1 MALDGIF
8 LRHIKSEIEKEALG
22 ARVSQIYQ
30 PNREELVF
38 GLRTFSGNKKLLLS
52 ARANSPR
59 VNFCS
64 STPENPA
71 QPPMFCMLLRK
82 RIGRRKAWG
91 FAATCSYARFRVRER
106 TRRYCDEM
114 MRNYVAVH
122 THNFAYNSYHH
133 SIAEFVHALEIEHKN
148 TVATV
153 LAKSHK
159 LSAADSFSQKH
170 TEHRRLCRIFGC

>member
-59 VNFCS
+59 TSVRQHPKILHNLRCS
-64 STPENPA
+64 VCYCEKESAAES
-71 QPPMFCMLLRK
+71 L
-82 RIGRRKAWG
+82 WD
-91 FAATCSYARFRVRER
+91 FAR
-106 TRRYCDEM
+106 
-114 MRNYVAVH
+114 
-122 THNFAYNSYHH
+122 
-133 SIAEFVHALEIEHKN
+133 

-153 LAKSHK
+153 FLCSIS
-159 LSAADSFSQKH
+159 SA
-170 TEHRRLCRIFGC
+170 

>member
-64 STPENPA
+64 ADKSETP
-71 QPPMFCMLLRK
+71 LH
-82 RIGRRKAWG
+82 
-91 FAATCSYARFRVRER
+91 REPLFLF
-106 TRRYCDEM
+106 
-114 MRNYVAVH
+114 H
-122 THNFAYNSYHH
+122 F
-133 SIAEFVHALEIEHKN
+133 
-148 TVATV
+148 
-153 LAKSHK
+153 
-159 LSAADSFSQKH
+159 
-170 TEHRRLCRIFGC
+170 

>member
-82 RIGRRKAWG
+82 YLSGGIIEKIEQIPLERV
-91 FAATCSYARFRVRER
+91 VRER
-106 TRRYCDEM
+106 TR
-114 MRNYVAVH
+114 
-122 THNFAYNSYHH
+122 
-133 SIAEFVHALEIEHKN
+133 
-148 TVATV
+148 
-153 LAKSHK
+153 
-159 LSAADSFSQKH
+159 
-170 TEHRRLCRIFGC
+170 

>member
-59 VNFCS
+59 VNFCEKES
-64 STPENPA
+64 AAES
-71 QPPMFCMLLRK
+71 L
-82 RIGRRKAWG
+82 WD
-91 FAATCSYARFRVRER
+91 FAR
-106 TRRYCDEM
+106 
-114 MRNYVAVH
+114 
-122 THNFAYNSYHH
+122 
-133 SIAEFVHALEIEHKN
+133 

-153 LAKSHK
+153 FLCSIS
-159 LSAADSFSQKH
+159 SA
-170 TEHRRLCRIFGC
+170 

>member
-64 STPENPA
+64 STPENHRHL
-71 QPPMFCMLLRK
+71 QPTVCFCEKESAAESL
-82 RIGRRKAWG
+82 WD
-91 FAATCSYARFRVRER
+91 FAR
-106 TRRYCDEM
+106 
-114 MRNYVAVH
+114 
-122 THNFAYNSYHH
+122 
-133 SIAEFVHALEIEHKN
+133 

-153 LAKSHK
+153 FLCSIS
-159 LSAADSFSQKH
+159 SA
-170 TEHRRLCRIFGC
+170 

>member
-71 QPPMFCMLLRK
+71 LRCSVCFCEKESAAESL
-82 RIGRRKAWG
+82 WD
-91 FAATCSYARFRVRER
+91 FAR
-106 TRRYCDEM
+106 
-114 MRNYVAVH
+114 
-122 THNFAYNSYHH
+122 
-133 SIAEFVHALEIEHKN
+133 

-153 LAKSHK
+153 FLCSIS
-159 LSAADSFSQKH
+159 SA
-170 TEHRRLCRIFGC
+170 

>member
-59 VNFCS
+59 VNFVRQHPKILHNLRCS
-64 STPENPA
+64 VC
-71 QPPMFCMLLRK
+71 FCEKESAAESL
-82 RIGRRKAWG
+82 WD
-91 FAATCSYARFRVRER
+91 FAR
-106 TRRYCDEM
+106 
-114 MRNYVAVH
+114 
-122 THNFAYNSYHH
+122 
-133 SIAEFVHALEIEHKN
+133 

-153 LAKSHK
+153 FLCSIS
-159 LSAADSFSQKH
+159 SA
-170 TEHRRLCRIFGC
+170 

>member
-52 ARANSPR
+52 ARANSP
-59 VNFCS
+59 S
-64 STPENPA
+64 APENPA

-82 RIGRRKAWG
+82 RIGGGKLVGLRQNG
-91 FAATCSYARFRVRER
+91 CDRVLI
-106 TRRYCDEM
+106 
-114 MRNYVAVH
+114 
-122 THNFAYNSYHH
+122 
-133 SIAEFVHALEIEHKN
+133 SI
-148 TVATV
+148 
-153 LAKSHK
+153 S
-159 LSAADSFSQKH
+159 SA
-170 TEHRRLCRIFGC
+170 

>member
-38 GLRTFSGNKKLLLS
+38 GLRTFSDNKKLLLS

-64 STPENPA
+64 STPENR
-71 QPPMFCMLLRK
+71 FK
-82 RIGRRKAWG
+82 RRHHRFTQA
-91 FAATCSYARFRVRER
+91 CRSY
-106 TRRYCDEM
+106 
-114 MRNYVAVH
+114 NG
-122 THNFAYNSYHH
+122 
-133 SIAEFVHALEIEHKN
+133 
-148 TVATV
+148 
-153 LAKSHK
+153 
-159 LSAADSFSQKH
+159 Q
-170 TEHRRLCRIFGC
+170 

>member
-71 QPPMFCMLLRK
+71 QPPMFCMLCEKESAAESL
-82 RIGRRKAWG
+82 WD
-91 FAATCSYARFRVRER
+91 FAR
-106 TRRYCDEM
+106 
-114 MRNYVAVH
+114 
-122 THNFAYNSYHH
+122 
-133 SIAEFVHALEIEHKN
+133 

-153 LAKSHK
+153 FLCSIS
-159 LSAADSFSQKH
+159 SA
-170 TEHRRLCRIFGC
+170 